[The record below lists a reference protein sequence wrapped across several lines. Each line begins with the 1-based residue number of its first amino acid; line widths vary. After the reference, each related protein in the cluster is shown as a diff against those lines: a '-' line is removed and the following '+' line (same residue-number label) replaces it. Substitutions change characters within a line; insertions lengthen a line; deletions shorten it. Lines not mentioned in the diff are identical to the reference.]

1 METTPALDAALNQ
14 NYVRFFL
21 AGKAE
26 LPGHTARLLEASGSV
41 TWSEGTFTGEDSL
54 LGTIN
59 AIDTINDGIGDQA
72 PQITIKFN
80 PKDDADAI
88 EICSP
93 DMQGSRMRIWLGALT
108 TAGAVVAD
116 PYLIFDGEL
125 DQPTLSID
133 IGTRELK
140 YDCVSSFEK
149 LFMLDEGN
157 RLNQSHHQEVWPGEE
172 GLNHVTGVTRSVIW
186 GPGFNPESGGG
197 GPAMSANSFLS
208 AMLQYRAANNYSG
221 T

>member
-1 METTPALDAALNQ
+1 METTPALDNALNQ
-14 NYVRFFL
+14 PYVRFFL

-26 LPGHTARLLEASGSV
+26 LPGHTAYLLEASGRV

-72 PQITIKFN
+72 PQLTVKFN
-80 PKDDADAI
+80 PDSDAAAI

-93 DMQGSRMRIWLGALT
+93 DMQGSRMRIWLGAMDNNGT
-108 TAGAVVAD
+108 VIAD
-116 PYLIFDGEL
+116 PYLLFDGEL
-125 DQPTLSID
+125 DLPTLSID
-133 IGTRELK
+133 YGTRELQ

-172 GLNHVTGVTRSVIW
+172 GLNHVTGVTRTVVW
-186 GPGFNPESGGG
+186 GPGFNPDTSAGTMSSNEFLNYMLQVTGATSNNVSGG
-197 GPAMSANSFLS
+197 
-208 AMLQYRAANNYSG
+208 
-221 T
+221 